1 MTIDVAN
8 LPDDAVQLKATIAEL
23 YSTIDS
29 QARQLARLEFLVAKL
44 TRDKYGRKSEQLDST
59 QKLLFEIESPEPPKP
74 VQETTVKTH
83 KRRGG
88 GRLEIPDSLERTIV
102 EHDLP
107 EHEKACPCC
116 GEERQRIGFEKSELL
131 DLVPTQL
138 YVIEHR
144 RYKYACRKCEEQVAI
159 APPAGKPIPKGLAA
173 PGLLAAVGVG
183 KFSEHLPL
191 YRQEDILFR
200 QGVNLPRSTLC
211 RWVMESAQLLRP
223 FYELLKGFVLQSRTI
238 HTDDTPVKVLDR
250 NLPQTRTGRFW
261 VYAGDHLRPYTV
273 YDYTPSRKRD
283 GPQTFLGDWE
293 GYLQADAFAGYDGIY
308 ATGKVTQ
315 VSCWAHARRKFHE
328 AKDTDARAHE
338 ALAYIQRLYA
348 LEDGLS
354 SMSFPIDD
362 RHTIEQAVKKW
373 YRVRRDT
380 RQRYS
385 LPILRELEAW
395 LKQIDALPK
404 SPLGMAV
411 NYVLGRWESFT
422 RYCEKGFLDIDN
434 NLSERLVRPVAIGR
448 KNYLFLGADRG
459 GEAAAVWYSLIAT
472 AKTHSVEPW
481 AWCKALIAHLTDL
494 GNDPAPDDLL
504 PLLPATWLAK
514 HPEARRKWSR

>member
-1 MTIDVAN
+1 MSELAEQLVQR
-8 LPDDAVQLKATIAEL
+8 DAIIAEQQ
-23 YSTIDS
+23 STIDS
-29 QARQLARLEFLVAKL
+29 QAKQIARLEFLVARL
-44 TRDKYGRKSEQLDST
+44 TRQRYGRTSEQLDAS
-59 QKLLFEIESPEPPKP
+59 QQLLFETESPDEPPP
-74 VQETTVKTH
+74 VEETTVPSH
-83 KRRGG
+83 RRRGG
-88 GRLEIPDSLERTIV
+88 GRFTIPDHLERTVV
-102 EHDLP
+102 EHDLA
-107 EHEKACPCC
+107 EDEKACPGC

-138 YVIEHR
+138 YVLEHR
-144 RYKYACRKCEEQVAI
+144 RWKYACRKCEEQVTI

-211 RWVMESAQLLRP
+211 RWVIESAQLLQP
-223 FYELLKGFVLQSRTI
+223 FYELLKEFVLESRTI
-238 HTDDTPVKVLDR
+238 HTDDTPVKVLDK

-283 GPQTFLGDWE
+283 GPATFLGDWQ
-293 GYLQADAFAGYDGIY
+293 GYLQADAFAGYDRIY
-308 ATGKVTQ
+308 ATGRVTQ
-315 VSCWAHARRKFHE
+315 VSCWAHARRKFFE
-328 AKDTDARAHE
+328 AKETDARAHE

-348 LEDGLS
+348 IEKELS
-354 SMSFPIDD
+354 SMSFPLDE

-373 YRVRRDT
+373 YRVRRDA
-380 RQRYS
+380 RQRYA
-385 LPILRELEAW
+385 LPILNEFERW
-395 LKQIDALPK
+395 LTNVDALPK
-404 SPLGMAV
+404 SPLGGAV
-411 NYVLGRWESFT
+411 NYVRSRWESFT
-422 RYCEKGFLDIDN
+422 RYCDKGFLDIDN
-434 NLSERLVRPVAIGR
+434 NLSERLVRPVTIGR

-481 AWCKALIAHLTDL
+481 AWCRALVAHLTDL

-504 PLLPATWLAK
+504 PLLPATWLTQ
-514 HPEARRKWSR
+514 HPEARREWSR

>member
-1 MTIDVAN
+1 MCELSDQLVQR
-8 LPDDAVQLKATIAEL
+8 DAVIAEL
-23 YSTIDS
+23 QATIES

-44 TRDKYGRKSEQLDST
+44 THQRYGRKSEQLDST
-59 QKLLFEIESPEPPKP
+59 QKLLFELEAPAEAKP
-74 VQETTVKTH
+74 SKETTVKPH
-83 KRRGG
+83 KRRRGG
-88 GRLEIPDSLERTIV
+88 GRLNIPEHLERTIV
-102 EHDLP
+102 EHDLDDKNCP
-107 EHEKACPCC
+107 EC
-116 GEERQRIGFEKSELL
+116 GELRQRIGFESSEQL
-131 DLVPTQL
+131 DLIPTQL

-159 APPAGKPIPKGLAA
+159 APAVTKPIAKGLAA

-211 RWVMESAQLLRP
+211 RWVIESAQLLRP
-223 FYELLKGFVLQSRTI
+223 FYHLLKEFVLESRTI

-250 NLPQTRTGRFW
+250 DLPQTRTGRFW

-283 GPQTFLGDWE
+283 GPVEFLGDWE

-308 ATGKVTQ
+308 ATGRVTQ
-315 VSCWAHARRKFHE
+315 VSCWAHARRKFFE
-328 AKDTDARAHE
+328 AKQNNSLAHE

-348 LEDGLS
+348 IEKELS
-354 SMSFPIDD
+354 HASYPIDE
-362 RHTIEQAVKKW
+362 RHTVEQAVKKW

-380 RQRYS
+380 RQRYA
-385 LPILRELEAW
+385 LPILNEFQRW
-395 LKQIDALPK
+395 LTNVDALPK
-404 SPLGMAV
+404 SPLGGAV
-411 NYVLGRWESFT
+411 NYVLSRWESFT

-472 AKTHSVEPW
+472 AKTNHVEPW
-481 AWCKALIAHLTDL
+481 AWCKSLIDRMTEL
-494 GNDPAPDDLL
+494 GGKPANEDLL
-504 PLLPATWLAK
+504 PLLPATWLAQ
-514 HPEARRKWSR
+514 HPEARRVWSR

>member
-1 MTIDVAN
+1 MEIDVDH
-8 LPDDAVQLKATIAEL
+8 LPDDPQQLKATIVEL
-23 YSTIDS
+23 ATSLTTLTREV
-29 QARQLARLEFLVAKL
+29 AQLKHLIAKL

-59 QKLLFEIESPEPPKP
+59 QKLLFELESPEPPKP
-74 VQETTVKTH
+74 IKETTVKTH
-83 KRRGG
+83 RRRGG
-88 GRLEIPDSLERTIV
+88 GRLNIPEHLERTIV
-102 EHDLP
+102 EHDLSD
-107 EHEKACPCC
+107 HEKLCPGC

-138 YVIEHR
+138 FVIEHR
-144 RYKYACRKCEEQVAI
+144 RHKYACRRCEEQVAI
-159 APPAGKPIPKGLAA
+159 APAVKKPIPKGLAA

-211 RWVMESAQLLRP
+211 RWVIETAQLLRP
-223 FYELLKGFVLQSRTI
+223 YYHLLKEFVLESRTI

-250 NLPQTRTGRFW
+250 DLPQTRTGRFW
-261 VYAGDHLRPYTV
+261 IYAGDHLRPYTV

-283 GPQTFLGDWE
+283 GPQSFLGDWE

-308 ATGKVTQ
+308 ASGKVTQ
-315 VSCWAHARRKFHE
+315 VSCWAHARRKFLE
-328 AKDTDARAHE
+328 AKENNPPAHE

-348 LEDGLS
+348 IEKELTNLFDLV
-354 SMSFPIDD
+354 DD
-362 RHTIEQAVKKW
+362 EPSVMKW

-385 LPILRELEAW
+385 LPILNEFQRW
-395 LKQIDALPK
+395 LTSVDALPK
-404 SPLGMAV
+404 SPLGQAR
-411 NYVLGRWESFT
+411 NYVLSRWDSFT
-422 RYCEKGFLDIDN
+422 RYCDKGFLDIDN

-459 GEAAAVWYSLIAT
+459 GEAAAVWYSLVAT
-472 AKTHSVEPW
+472 AKTNQVEPW
-481 AWCKALIAHLTDL
+481 AWCKSLIERLTEL
-494 GNDPAPDDLL
+494 GQQPARDDLL
-504 PLLPATWLAK
+504 PLLPAAWLAR
-514 HPEARRKWSR
+514 HPEARREWSR